1 MVTNIFLLINF
12 QSISKQ
18 NHFFEKKRFHFKRD
32 FSFLDIFKMSFFEK
46 SPPDP
51 KSTFFFQKFYEN
63 TLFYFISHV
72 SGCEPFPAK
81 VYIRIVVFLSS

>member
-1 MVTNIFLLINF
+1 MVTNIFLLITF

-18 NHFFEKKRFHFKRD
+18 NHFFEKKLFHFKRD

-51 KSTFFFQKFYEN
+51 KSTFFSEISSIEFKIPY
-63 TLFYFISHV
+63 FYFISHN
-72 SGCEPFPAK
+72 SGCEPFPVK
-81 VYIRIVVFLSS
+81 GINTPC